1 MKERFLNTKTNT
13 CNDILFIPWHREGG
27 NFHRTLIINA
37 KQRHYPM
44 IKTDSTNPFVAD
56 PRQQLSKTTILNR
69 TYEEWHQFHYPQQQ
83 ETQCGSRVCTMASI
97 FATTNLT
104 YQAGLD
110 RLIGIENL
118 SEKCGK
124 HVIDVLQQQQWKIPT
139 LI

>member
-1 MKERFLNTKTNT
+1 
-13 CNDILFIPWHREGG
+13 
-27 NFHRTLIINA
+27 
-37 KQRHYPM
+37 
-44 IKTDSTNPFVAD
+44 
-56 PRQQLSKTTILNR
+56 
-69 TYEEWHQFHYPQQQ
+69 
-83 ETQCGSRVCTMASI
+83 MASI

-124 HVIDVLQQQQWKIPT
+124 HVIDVLQQQKWKNPT